1 MYWGQAPERSVTSA
15 ASGEEQISD
24 VLSCRRDVG
33 ELRSGLENGGWPQ
46 LSSNCFA
53 DLKTSFAA
61 CSGGAAPAGG
71 FFAAVACLRKREG
84 DGRSGNIKVLVTS
97 AGRKGGK

>member
-71 FFAAVACLRKREG
+71 FFAAVACLRKRE
-84 DGRSGNIKVLVTS
+84 K
-97 AGRKGGK
+97 